1 MIRISNVT
9 LGILMTP
16 GKDPDPPSDVEAF
29 LSNPKTCALYLSDAL
44 ETCQI
49 AEISEALRDIR
60 RANGSKVHSLTDG
73 GHMHLA
79 EIMDIL
85 KGAGICLVA
94 VPVSPP
100 GPE

>member
-1 MIRISNVT
+1 M
-9 LGILMTP
+9 MP

-29 LSNPKTCALYLSDAL
+29 LSNPKTRALYLSDAL

-49 AEISEALRDIR
+49 AEISEALFDIR
-60 RANGSKVHSLTDG
+60 RANGSKVNSLADG

-79 EIMDIL
+79 EIMVIL

-94 VPVSPP
+94 VPNSSTRT
-100 GPE
+100 